1 MIPNSMKEIYM
12 DNINTLEKSN
22 IYFLNSESILS
33 NIKNICNLY
42 NKENVST
49 TQSSKASFFDTLNRL
64 QGFNIPYK
72 EDEIIIKFN
81 DDDIIN
87 HLVNKKVIER
97 GDLKDNKHLFKDEEQ
112 KNIRDNIN
120 KALQLLNVL
129 HPDLTYLIKQ
139 LTGTIIFFKKS
150 STGGGTTSCALGLI
164 WLNPH
169 KDWTIIDYADAL
181 YHEFTHTSIFI
192 DDMVNRMFLDAK
204 ACKDPK
210 AYVTSAILK
219 FKRPLDSAYHA
230 AGVAVAL
237 MHFYHMLSNKQKAL
251 SFLDPLKITINELMG
266 KKEYLGERGIDTLN
280 GMSDF
285 INNLDYENIHLSLKL
300 NN

>member
-1 MIPNSMKEIYM
+1 MA
-12 DNINTLEKSN
+12 NTSTLKKSN
-22 IYFLNSESILS
+22 IYFLNGESIRS
-33 NIKNICNLY
+33 NIENIGNLY
-42 NKENVST
+42 NKENT
-49 TQSSKASFFDTLNRL
+49 DANHSSKSAFFNTLNKL

-81 DDDIIN
+81 DSDILK
-87 HLVNKKVIER
+87 HLVSKKVIEKE
-97 GDLKDNKHLFKDEEQ
+97 DLKDNKHLFNDNEQ
-112 KNIRDNIN
+112 ANIKDNIN
-120 KALQLLNVL
+120 KALKLLNFL
-129 HPDLTYLIKQ
+129 HPDLMYLIKQ

-150 STGGGTTSCALGLI
+150 GTGGGTTSCALGLI

-169 KDWTIIDYADAL
+169 ENWTIIDYADAL

-204 ACKDPK
+204 ACKEPE

-237 MHFYHMLSNKQKAL
+237 MHFYHMLGDKQKSL
-251 SFLDPLKITINELMG
+251 SFLEPLKITINELMD

-280 GMSDF
+280 GMSYF
-285 INNLDYENIHLSLKL
+285 INNLDYANIHSSLKL
-300 NN
+300 NH